1 MATKPAAAE
10 LLREID
16 AIHFWLRRCGVCSVD
31 IDEVTAETIAAAWES
46 IERGRF
52 QPYPEMKPRTA
63 LRSWLQGVAWR
74 RASTFLGRAYR
85 RREVSV
91 GQVPE
96 ESTTTTEG
104 EILARSE
111 LTLLDGIAAERRA
124 VLLAHAAGCGMQ
136 SIAEAM
142 GIPVSTAWTRLRL
155 GRLDL
160 LAALRRR
167 AARERL

>member
-1 MATKPAAAE
+1 M
-10 LLREID
+10 
-16 AIHFWLRRCGVCSVD
+16 CSAD

-91 GQVPE
+91 EQVPE
-96 ESTTTTEG
+96 DSTTTTEG
-104 EILARSE
+104 ESLARSE
-111 LTLLDGIAAERRA
+111 GSFGHDQLGLVPPE
-124 VLLAHAAGCGMQ
+124 HAGT
-136 SIAEAM
+136 I
-142 GIPVSTAWTRLRL
+142 
-155 GRLDL
+155 
-160 LAALRRR
+160 
-167 AARERL
+167 